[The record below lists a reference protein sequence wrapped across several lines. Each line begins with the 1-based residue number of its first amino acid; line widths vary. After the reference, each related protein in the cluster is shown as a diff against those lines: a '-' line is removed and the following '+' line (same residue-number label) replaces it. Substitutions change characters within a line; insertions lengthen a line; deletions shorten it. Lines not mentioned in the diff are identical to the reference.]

1 MLRNIQAVHQQPQ
14 DALQMNVRMRHPYRL
29 DHSSAR
35 SNLAGEEAIAL
46 KAVDRLLLLVQMDA
60 ADELTD
66 ALLDVDGAKSS
77 RTGSF
82 LAPMPH
88 VPDSG
93 DTNKLQGPNEAVKVD
108 TIQVTDD
115 DVGIDDVTKC
125 PGLLDGAF
133 RRVHSFCYVRSRC
146 AVLDEYCA
154 RSIVMLKHLARTI
167 RPGEN
172 EARLAPC
179 L

>member
-1 MLRNIQAVHQQPQ
+1 
-14 DALQMNVRMRHPYRL
+14 
-29 DHSSAR
+29 
-35 SNLAGEEAIAL
+35 
-46 KAVDRLLLLVQMDA
+46 MDA

-133 RRVHSFCYVRSRC
+133 RRVQGICYVRSRC